1 MKGRQVCELLIGLP
15 LLFLCLSGLTY
26 FLGTFN
32 LRLALMVEF
41 TLLST
46 MIVAWF
52 ALLDRVLNRT

>member
-1 MKGRQVCELLIGLP
+1 MKGRQVCQLLIGLP

-41 TLLST
+41 TLLSA

-52 ALLDRVLNRT
+52 ALLDRVINRT

>member
-32 LRLALMVEF
+32 LRLALVVEF
-41 TLLST
+41 TLLSA

-52 ALLDRVLNRT
+52 ALLDRV

>member
-1 MKGRQVCELLIGLP
+1 MKGCQVCELLIGLP